1 MRIGIFENIMTPGGH
16 EVDFDRILVEELQ
29 GLGHEVCF
37 YVPEGFRFA
46 MNYHVPVRELR
57 GGVVSYTGVTG
68 FRKLVRTVRREL
80 QRLRWYRQLYE
91 AAKRGEVDA
100 LIVPTSTYRYLRS
113 LKRSSFR
120 KSPVPVLFILHGI
133 NPKEAPK
140 FLRQADSLADCPNIR
155 PTVLSFGN
163 SIFGEKRANV
173 RLIYPPTFVPRDIAW
188 QPGMPPPTD
197 EFLQPASHAPEMGG
211 KKPLVLGFFGQY
223 RREKR
228 LEDFLEAY
236 LGGRYT
242 RPVELFV
249 QGATMHPEDAAD
261 FERIIAKYRGKGGI
275 RFLHRGLIGAEWQ
288 RAIASVD
295 ALLLPYSAPRYRY
308 HWGGMLFTAIG
319 FQKPVVTSDDMNP
332 EVFAA
337 YGIGKL
343 FPSGNFMLLRKTLEL
358 FVNGYDDESPHY
370 IAELRKAA
378 DVYSPREFSHR
389 IITIIKE

>member
-29 GLGHEVCF
+29 ALGHDVCF

-46 MNYHVPVRELR
+46 MDYHVPVRELR
-57 GGVVSYTGVTG
+57 GRAVSYTGITG
-68 FRKLVRTVRREL
+68 LKKLVCSVRREVH
-80 QRLRWYRQLYE
+80 RLRWYRQLYE
-91 AAKRGEVDA
+91 AGQRGEVDA
-100 LIVPTSTYRYLRS
+100 LIVPTSTYRYLRA
-113 LKRSSFR
+113 LKRSVFR

-140 FLRQADSLADCPNIR
+140 FLREADSLAVCSNIR
-155 PTVLSFGN
+155 PTVLSFGD
-163 SIFGEKRANV
+163 SIFGEKRENV

-188 QPGMPPPTD
+188 KPGMSLPAD
-197 EFLQPASHAPEMGG
+197 ECLQTASHVPEADG
-211 KKPLVLGFFGQY
+211 KKSLVLGFFGQY

-236 LGGRYT
+236 LGGHYT

-249 QGATMHPEDAAD
+249 QGATMHPEDAVD

-275 RFLHRGLIGAEWQ
+275 TFLHRGLIGAEWQ

-332 EVFAA
+332 EVFVA
-337 YGIGKL
+337 YDIGKL
-343 FPSGNFMLLRKTLEL
+343 FPSGDLAALRDALEV
-358 FVNGYDDESPHY
+358 FVNTYDEAEARYAS
-370 IAELRKAA
+370 ELRRAA
-378 DVYSPREFSHR
+378 AAYSPEAFARR
-389 IITIIKE
+389 ITAILEE